1 MGGKTVF
8 SGSLSFVVRL
18 TFQTFDQY
26 HSDSQELFQIFFPF
40 RHNLSLRL
48 HENKTQQY
56 NLCVGTVIDRNWIVT
71 SATCCKRD
79 QIVTIKFNN
88 YSIFFPD
95 EDEHEIVST
104 RFYIHQESRGA
115 VLLASME
122 SPRGCVTTN
131 YLNNAMKSLIGS
143 LN

>member
-95 EDEHEIVST
+95 DDEHEIVST